1 MWVERLDVAWEA
13 PLGEEGQEGPGRI
26 LRSVAGQTGVGQ
38 TMGVH
43 TRSGRFGRIH
53 EGETHL
59 DPLSQTLEKKSSI

>member
-38 TMGVH
+38 TMGVQA
-43 TRSGRFGRIH
+43 RSGRFWR
-53 EGETHL
+53 T
-59 DPLSQTLEKKSSI
+59 